1 MILQVLGA
9 FAAVVAGSILLE
21 APKNLVVRAGL
32 IGGIG
37 WGTYL
42 LLLDTYGSIQAT
54 FIAGLIISLLSHIF
68 SRIFKTP
75 VTMFFIPGFY
85 PLVPG
90 YKMYMSVYNFISG
103 NELLSQQYLVET
115 VKISGMIA
123 LAIFTIDTFFNVINK
138 LKHLIPQD

>member
-1 MILQVLGA
+1 MILQILGA
-9 FAAVVAGSILLE
+9 FAAVVAASVLLE

-32 IGGIG
+32 IGAIG
-37 WGTYL
+37 WGAYL
-42 LLLDTYGSIQAT
+42 LLLDTYGAIQST
-54 FIAGLIISLLSHIF
+54 FIAGLVISLLSHIF

-103 NELLSQQYLVET
+103 KELLAQQYLAET
-115 VKISGMIA
+115 IKISGMIA
-123 LAIFTIDTFFNVINK
+123 LAIFTIDTVFSVINK